1 MLMRSSSGRKPAGS
15 RRLSF
20 TLAQI
25 DRKLVVSSPSGL
37 APMPQTG
44 AATSAGFAISS
55 S

>member
-1 MLMRSSSGRKPAGS
+1 MLMRSSSGRKPLGS
-15 RRLSF
+15 SRLSF

-25 DRKLVVSSPSGL
+25 DRKLVVSSPAGL

-44 AATSAGFAISS
+44 VATSAGLATSS